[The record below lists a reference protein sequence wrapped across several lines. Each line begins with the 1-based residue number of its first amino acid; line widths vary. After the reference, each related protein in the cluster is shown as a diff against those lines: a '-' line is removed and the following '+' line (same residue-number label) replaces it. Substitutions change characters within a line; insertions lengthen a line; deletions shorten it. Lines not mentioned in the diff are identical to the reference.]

1 MGESN
6 NRRRGPYWIRWVGED
21 ATASCLRA
29 RDILNDIV
37 LDVVRGG
44 RRDEIVEKA
53 QQAIAEIDEAK
64 DDYLSQ
70 LIHGAD
76 LERLWEWLQNDEI
89 ARGYLEGKLKSNG
102 SNCG

>member
-6 NRRRGPYWIRWVGED
+6 SRRRGPYWVRWVGED

-37 LDVVRGG
+37 LDIVRGG

-53 QQAIAEIDEAK
+53 QQAIAEINEVK

-76 LERLWEWLQNDEI
+76 LEQLWNWLQHDEI
-89 ARGYLEGKLKSNG
+89 ARGYLEGKLRNNG
-102 SNCG
+102 R